1 MTSCCEP
8 KSGAAAAGTAID
20 ARELALLC
28 KALAHPARIELL
40 NYLSA
45 YGACY
50 FGSLADIL
58 PLAASTISQH
68 VSVLKQAGLIVGS
81 SDEQRVCYCVN
92 EDRLAQFK
100 RMVGQ
105 L

>member
-8 KSGAAAAGTAID
+8 KNGAAAPGVD
-20 ARELALLC
+20 AVELALMC

-68 VSVLKQAGLIVGS
+68 VSVLKQAGFIVGS

-92 EDRLAQFK
+92 VDRLDQFK